1 MREVAQLWKKLPA
14 ENAADSPEKD
24 ALVKQAVH
32 AAQFFT
38 FAGSTPSSAVSA
50 TQETAF
56 YQADKNRQLT
66 VITSEGPASSSK
78 ARMPNKELSTFIK
91 STPTISQAALDAAS
105 PFFDELRS
113 RNMISDITIDD
124 IVKELSA
131 RALPVAEMVA
141 ALQWWIKLSFNR
153 DYAPHM
159 KTRFVNSAM
168 ISLDTGTP
176 QERIVPLNSIKY
188 YLDPRLVPTDLPLPA
203 DVLPYSVSKHLKT
216 SDLLNVFD
224 WRELPITS
232 EIAHLLSPAMT
243 ASGQVETNMLV
254 SPHFSEKVFLS
265 LAKSFSNFSIPVQKE
280 LGALLRDVPCLPTK
294 HGLRKPSESYFS
306 NISSLNFED
315 LDTVQF
321 PSGVVIK
328 GNLEKLLAAAGLQ
341 RHVDLQIIFSR
352 LFGSGSWSSFDLI
365 KYLVSVQET
374 LSADE
379 VDKLRKTSWL
389 PKEGAPEP
397 EVGKKPIRYKASEL
411 FEPLQNF
418 RGLHLPLLGWQ
429 GRWASSS
436 REAAFLFLIGLQR
449 KPSALTILTLASDP
463 KDAEKRRQALA
474 YFLSSY
480 TSAGFSQWAP
490 KDVDLAFIPCTL
502 ADGSTGLGKP
512 QEVYSNQACGILG
525 FKVCCLERD
534 RNRLLNKVSTDL
546 TSLDGC

>member
-1 MREVAQLWKKLPA
+1 MREVAQLWKRLPNDVA
-14 ENAADSPEKD
+14 LDSPQKN
-24 ALVKQAVH
+24 ALIQQAIH
-32 AAQFFT
+32 AARFFT
-38 FAGSTPSSAVSA
+38 FTGSTPSSAVSA
-50 TQETAF
+50 TQEAAF

-66 VITSEGPASSSK
+66 VITSEGPASSGK

-91 STPTISQAALDAAS
+91 TTPTISQEALDAAGS
-105 PFFDELRS
+105 FFDELRS

-124 IVKELSA
+124 IVQELST
-131 RALPVAEMVA
+131 RALPVPEMIS

-159 KTRFVNSAM
+159 KTRFINSAM

-176 QERIVPLNSIKY
+176 QERIVPLNSIRY
-188 YLDPRLVPTDLPLPA
+188 YLDPRLVPTDLPLPP
-203 DVLPYSVSKHLKT
+203 DVLPYSTSKSLKT
-216 SDLLNVFD
+216 SDLLNVFE
-224 WRELPITS
+224 WKELPVTS
-232 EIAHLLSPAMT
+232 EITFLLSPAMT
-243 ASGQVETNMLV
+243 ASGQPETNMLM
-254 SPHFSEKVFLS
+254 SPHFSEKVFVS
-265 LAKSFSNFSIPVQKE
+265 LAKSFSNFSAPVQRD

-294 HGLRKPSESYFS
+294 HGLRAPSKSYFS

-352 LFGSGSWSSFDLI
+352 LFGSGSWSSYDLV

-389 PKEGAPEP
+389 PKEGQPEP
-397 EVGKKPIRYKASEL
+397 EAGTKPVRFKASEL

-418 RGLHLPLLGWQ
+418 RGLQLPLLGWQ

-449 KPSALTILTLASDP
+449 KPSASTILTLASDP
-463 KDAEKRRQALA
+463 RDAEKRRQALA

-480 TSAGFSQWAP
+480 TSGGFSQWAP
-490 KDVDLAFIPCTL
+490 KDVDLAFIPCML

-512 QEVYSNQACGILG
+512 QEVYSNQACSIMG
-525 FKVCCLERD
+525 FKVR
-534 RNRLLNKVSTDL
+534 
-546 TSLDGC
+546 